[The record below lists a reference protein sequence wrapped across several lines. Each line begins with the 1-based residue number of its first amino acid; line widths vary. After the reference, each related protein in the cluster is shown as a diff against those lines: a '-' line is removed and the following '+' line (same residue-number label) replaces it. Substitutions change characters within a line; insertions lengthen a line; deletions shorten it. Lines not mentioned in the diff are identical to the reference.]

1 MVVVEANIA
10 NHQRNPGQG
19 RGPSR
24 GRGRR

>member
-1 MVVVEANIA
+1 VVEANIA
-10 NHQRNPGQG
+10 NHQRNPGHG